1 MTSVRTPDGQV
12 AVEVD
17 TLQTRRLLRAD
28 WGLMLVQRLAT
39 VCPLRIPLLRD
50 FIITLDT
57 WIRVLSYR
65 VTAERTVS
73 QHLAPVTVTV

>member
-1 MTSVRTPDGQV
+1 MTNIVSPDGQV

-39 VCPLRIPLLRD
+39 VCPLRISLLRD
-50 FIITLDT
+50 VIITLDT
-57 WIRVLSYR
+57 WIRVLRYL
-65 VTAERTVS
+65 VTAERAVS